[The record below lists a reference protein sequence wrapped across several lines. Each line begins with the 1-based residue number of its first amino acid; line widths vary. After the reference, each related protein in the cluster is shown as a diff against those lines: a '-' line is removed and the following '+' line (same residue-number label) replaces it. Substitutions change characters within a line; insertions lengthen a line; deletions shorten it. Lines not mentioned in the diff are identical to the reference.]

1 MNSATDGQEHDGVS
15 GARRR
20 RPRRI
25 SNVTKYACLIAAV
38 VLIPQASAPPEVAVG
53 QGQTSLVGT
62 SVRVVAN
69 RAMSIFE
76 PAASRL
82 QTRGFTAANRP
93 ASITRDFETTDSGSA
108 TVEDLLVFQSR
119 DAESAVAP
127 PVDAAVVSSPSPSAG
142 SSPGSF
148 ILSIGPSRSP
158 SRQIVV
164 SRNDSAVIN
173 LAVKID
179 RAEVLNPN
187 IAGVLVESPIR
198 VVVTGLDI
206 GVTQLVLRSGQVQ
219 RVIEVIV
226 ELDLSRLRELITF
239 VAPTARVTAR
249 SVQGVIVLTGTA
261 PSHAAVRRIID
272 MARLI
277 QGGEVNS
284 QIDVAGVQQTMLRV
298 VVAEVNKTASR
309 QLGVNWAIGAS
320 DLSRNFFFANNLN
333 QLNPTVFASSGLANV
348 LQGQQLY
355 SVGAVGNGVNTNVT
369 FGFPKAEF
377 QMFITAL
384 RENNLF
390 RILAEP
396 NLVALN
402 GQTATFLAGG
412 EVPIPVAQG
421 GAVAGAIVIE
431 YKEFGVRLAFTPS
444 ILSGQRLRIHVMT
457 EISDAI
463 PGTQIVGGLPVFSF
477 TTRRVESTIECGNG
491 QTFAIAG
498 LLRDTIQAVASKIPG
513 FGDLP
518 ILGALFSSVDYQR
531 SNTELVVLVTP
542 QYVEP
547 LEPHQVA
554 PPPGS
559 LMTEPNDYE
568 LFGLQ
573 KLEGVPHPR
582 PEHDGVP
589 RDTLPV
595 NTVPV
600 AQAWP
605 TTRLMLQ
612 GPLGL
617 SDYTEK

>member
-1 MNSATDGQEHDGVS
+1 MNFATDGQKHGGVF

-25 SNVTKYACLIAAV
+25 SNVTKYTCLIAAV
-38 VLIPQASAPPEVAVG
+38 ALAPQATAPPEFAVG
-53 QGQTSLVGT
+53 QGPINLVGT

-69 RAMSIFE
+69 RAMNIFE
-76 PAASRL
+76 PAAKHRQAS
-82 QTRGFTAANRP
+82 GSTAANMP
-93 ASITRDFETTDSGSA
+93 ASIARGFETTVFGSP
-108 TVEDLLVFQSR
+108 TIEDLVVVQSR
-119 DAESAVAP
+119 DADTPGQPPMHGSVVTSPNPPAGSA
-127 PVDAAVVSSPSPSAG
+127 PSA
-142 SSPGSF
+142 F
-148 ILSIGPSRSP
+148 IRSIGPGGNT

-164 SRNDSAVIN
+164 SRNDSAVIE

-179 RAEVLNPN
+179 RAEILDPG
-187 IAGVLVESPIR
+187 IAEVSVESPTR
-198 VVVTGLDI
+198 VVLSGLEI
-206 GVTQLVLRSGQVQ
+206 GVTKLVLNSGQFQ
-219 RVIEVIV
+219 RIIEVIV
-226 ELDLSRLRELITF
+226 ELDLSRLRDLMTF
-239 VAPTARVTAR
+239 VAPTAKVMAR

-261 PSHAAVRRIID
+261 PNQAAAQRIIE

-284 QIDVAGVQQTMLRV
+284 QIEVAGVQQTMLRV

-320 DLSRNFFFANNLN
+320 DLSRDFFFANNLN
-333 QLNPTVFASSGLANV
+333 QINPTVFASSGLPNV

-355 SVGAVGNGVNTNVT
+355 AVGAVGNGPNTNLT

-384 RENNLF
+384 RENGLF

-412 EVPIPVAQG
+412 EVPIPVTQG

-444 ILSGQRLRIHVMT
+444 ILAGQRLRIHVMT
-457 EISDAI
+457 EISDAV
-463 PGTQIVGGLPVFSF
+463 PGTQVVGGLPVFSF

-518 ILGALFSSVDYQR
+518 VLGALFSSVDYQR

-573 KLEGVPHPR
+573 RLEGVPHPR
-582 PEHDGVP
+582 PEYDGVP

-605 TTRLMLQ
+605 TTRLTLQ

-617 SDYTEK
+617 SEYAEK